1 MSNETHK
8 SGPVESGFNWVTFS
22 IVAAAGALASIFST
36 GYLVGARNDIYYLP
50 IVDALYDDAQ
60 FGNDAFIQS
69 LRYFSS
75 GLWIL
80 LSGSAKHINIYWLLV
95 CLNFLSRFISF
106 AGFLACANLLGLKG
120 RKEIVL
126 LTMLLCATSLLRGQS
141 LAGDGGLF
149 INYFTHSEIANGL
162 TLFLLF
168 LVIRGWFVTALV
180 VNGLVFF
187 INAFIGA
194 WDAVM
199 IAAVALVM
207 ASNGEISWRELL
219 LKGSIGTV
227 LSALLAAPVLRN
239 ILVNPDFGTP
249 LNFDYLTYLEEFW
262 PYHFIF
268 SDIELHEKFSLA
280 SMIALGIA
288 AFIALG
294 GKSRLFIVA
303 IFAFMAVYAI
313 GIIAP
318 HVTHSALI
326 LNLHLLRVSTMLQL
340 LVVLGPLALAT
351 KWWFSEDA
359 TYRLLFSPVLIVLL
373 CTPVK
378 MTTIQPAINASVALL
393 VVVATF
399 YPGIQTKIPQ
409 FLLDKR
415 IRLNYVAL
423 ALVAFGFLAVVINSA
438 TKNAHTEA
446 WLAEWTE
453 IGNWAK
459 SNTSSDAK
467 FLIPTWNFRGSTIHI
482 KPGTEKDDATI
493 NSDIFETVAQRSV
506 WMDFRNGAAVLWSP
520 SYYQQWHQRIAE
532 INSLP
537 SFAAED
543 TYAKSNGIGYI
554 VDVCRSD
561 PTRSPVFATKRL
573 CVYST
578 SLKP

>member
-8 SGPVESGFNWVTFS
+8 TGPAASHFDWVTFS

-50 IVDALYDDAQ
+50 IVEALYDDAQ
-60 FGNDAFIQS
+60 FANDAFIQS

-80 LSGSAKHINIYWLLV
+80 LSGSAKHINIYWLLL

-126 LTMLLCATSLLRGQS
+126 LTMLLCTTSLLRGQS

-162 TLFLLF
+162 TLFILF
-168 LVIRGWFVTALV
+168 LVIRGWLVTALI

-194 WDAVM
+194 WDVVM

-207 ASNGEISWRELL
+207 ASSGEISWRELL
-219 LKGSIGTV
+219 LKGSTGTV

-268 SDIELHEKFSLA
+268 SDIELHEKLSFA
-280 SMIALGIA
+280 SMVALGIA

-303 IFAFMAVYAI
+303 IFAFMAVYAF

-318 HVTHSALI
+318 HVTHSALT

-359 TYRLLFSPVLIVLL
+359 TYRLLFSPVLILLL

-378 MTTIQPAINASVALL
+378 MTTIQPAVNAGVALL

-399 YPGIQTKIPQ
+399 YPSIQTKIPQ
-409 FLLDKR
+409 FLFDKR
-415 IRLNYVAL
+415 IRLNYL
-423 ALVAFGFLAVVINSA
+423 TLTLVAFGFLAVVINNA

-459 SNTSSDAK
+459 SNTS
-467 FLIPTWNFRGSTIHI
+467 
-482 KPGTEKDDATI
+482 
-493 NSDIFETVAQRSV
+493 
-506 WMDFRNGAAVLWSP
+506 
-520 SYYQQWHQRIAE
+520 
-532 INSLP
+532 
-537 SFAAED
+537 
-543 TYAKSNGIGYI
+543 
-554 VDVCRSD
+554 
-561 PTRSPVFATKRL
+561 
-573 CVYST
+573 
-578 SLKP
+578 